1 MTQIAIPSP
10 LNNFL
15 ELQLKSRE
23 GHDSFCSKVKEIPPR
38 SIWKN
43 IAPSLS
49 QAYHFTTSN
58 PFEVSCYLK
67 RKNDIII
74 LETFHTLIMSG
85 KFAENDT
92 IHNPRHE
99 M

>member
-1 MTQIAIPSP
+1 MSQIAIPSP

-23 GHDSFCSKVKEIPPR
+23 GHDTFCSKVKEIPPR
-38 SIWKN
+38 SVWKN

-67 RKNDIII
+67 RKNDNNFRKISYP
-74 LETFHTLIMSG
+74 HYVR
-85 KFAENDT
+85 KNC
-92 IHNPRHE
+92 RK
-99 M
+99 